1 MPDVETGVLPPL
13 VVNPPD
19 PDDDWTDVDVEA
31 PYGRKAD
38 GTPKAKPGRK
48 SGSSSGGGSTTRS
61 VSRGTNDAKFAE
73 RISEELVELSAP
85 LGLFSPMAL
94 LHVADRADRTANALV
109 IISKKHPAVKLAI
122 ESYFNSVAYKDLAL
136 FVLGIP
142 VAIMIDMGMLR
153 KDAVVGRVWNME
165 AKYDSLYGE
174 DGSEFPNTNGNGHV
188 AARGLAGQL

>member
-1 MPDVETGVLPPL
+1 MAELETTSLPPL
-13 VVNPPD
+13 ITEPSAE
-19 PDDDWTDVDVEA
+19 DDGWEDVDPAA

-48 SGSSSGGGSTTRS
+48 AGSSGGSSSSRS
-61 VSRGTNDAKFAE
+61 VSRGSNDAKFAE

-94 LHVADRADRTANALV
+94 LHVADRAEKTANALV

-142 VAIMIDMGMLR
+142 VAVMIDMGVL
-153 KDAVVGRVWNME
+153 KPDAVVGRIWDMQGKWDE
-165 AKYDSLYGE
+165 LYGE
-174 DGSEFPNTNGNGHV
+174 NGSEFPDANGRV
-188 AARGLAGQL
+188 QARGLAGQL